1 MNNTNNIS
9 EESTTCS
16 TTDELNEWVKS
27 LVKVQMLDAS
37 MSEYLKQNKGS
48 NDEPGR
54 VEERD

>member
-1 MNNTNNIS
+1 MNNTKNLS

-37 MSEYLKQNKGS
+37 MSEYLKKNKES
-48 NDEPGR
+48 INESER
-54 VEERD
+54 VERTN